1 MNSRIILT
9 ATALFFSLSLSAHT
23 AMLRVVDVQD
33 GHTIV
38 VERDGKRE
46 PIALAGVEIVDEA
59 RARDLLYWMLST
71 QWVMLERAPDG
82 GTLVYRSPD
91 ALFMNRELV
100 IRGYARATLR
110 EVSPEPRL
118 VVMYIGQVDLP
129 AAPARRVSEP
139 ESRSGTGT
147 GRRSPGSPSHP
158 TKRRESNARPRRPR
172 GGSSGR
178 SSGS

>member
-1 MNSRIILT
+1 
-9 ATALFFSLSLSAHT
+9 
-23 AMLRVVDVQD
+23 MLRVVDVQD

-59 RARDLLYWMLST
+59 RARDLLYWMLESH
-71 QWVMLERAPDG
+71 WIMLESAPDG

-110 EVSPEPRL
+110 EVSPEPRIVFTYL
-118 VVMYIGQVDLP
+118 GQLDPP
-129 AAPARRVSEP
+129 AMPARRVSEP

-147 GRRSPGSPSHP
+147 GRRSPGSPSRP
-158 TKRRESNARPRRPR
+158 AKRRDSSARPHPPR